1 MIPFLIDE
9 GCDAIIV
16 RTLRKL
22 GYDVT
27 FVAEVSPGKPDKDIL
42 AWGNRERRVIMT
54 EDRDFCE
61 LVFRDDNPTFG
72 IVLVRISDENRLMK
86 AIQITELVNSHADE
100 LPSAMTTVFLNRI
113 KIRPLGKKPET
124 N

>member
-27 FVAEVSPGKPDKDIL
+27 FVAEVSPGKPDIDIL

-61 LVFRDDNPTFG
+61 LVFRDEKPTFG

-113 KIRPLGKKPET
+113 K
-124 N
+124 

>member
-1 MIPFLIDE
+1 MTLFLIDE

-27 FVAEVSPGKPDKDIL
+27 FVAEVSPGKPDVDIL
-42 AWGNRERRVIMT
+42 AWGNRERRVIVT

-61 LVFRDDNPTFG
+61 LVFRDKEQTFG
-72 IVLVRISDENRLMK
+72 IVLIRISDENRLMK
-86 AIQITELVNSHADE
+86 AVQITELVNNHADQ
-100 LPSAMTTVFLNRI
+100 LPGAMTTVLLNRI
-113 KIRPLGKKPET
+113 KIRPLGKTREIE
-124 N
+124 